1 LKASAPEVAFFLGAR
16 AACPYFLSLK
26 FHMQKKVTIYGAG
39 YVGLV
44 TGVCLAELGHTVLLI
59 DTNQK
64 KIAAL
69 QRGICPIYEP
79 SLPQLLERHIQNGRL
94 SFGTDVTEGV
104 QHGLFQFIAVGTP
117 SAEDGSADL
126 QYVFHIARDIAA
138 VLPDYRL
145 IVTKSTVPVGTS
157 SRIQTTITD
166 ILEKRGVQIPF
177 DMVSNP
183 EFLKQ
188 GGAIADFM
196 HPERIIMGAENAHA
210 YTQMCALYADLND
223 NGQRFILMDLRSA
236 ELTKYVA
243 NAYLAT
249 RVSFMNEMSQLAESL
264 GADIN
269 MVRRGIGSDSRIG
282 PHFLMAGCG
291 FGGSC
296 FPKDVRALIQMAE
309 STHTHLHLLHATER
323 VNHQQKQIL
332 FKKIMHH
339 FSGDIAG
346 KTIALWGLAFKPNT
360 DDMREAPSCTLIEAL
375 LAAGAQIRAYDP
387 AANTHAQRLYA
398 AHLDRIHFCE
408 KADAV
413 LEKADVLVIVTEWDE
428 FKHPDFSHIQKTLA
442 HPVIFDGRNIYD
454 PSVVAAHGLTYYAIG
469 HGENGRLAGVS
480 TERVTAP

>member
-1 LKASAPEVAFFLGAR
+1 
-16 AACPYFLSLK
+16 
-26 FHMQKKVTIYGAG
+26 MQKTVTIYGAG

-44 TGVCLAELGHTVLLI
+44 TGACLAELGHAVLLI
-59 DTNQK
+59 DTDQE
-64 KIAAL
+64 KITEL

-79 SLPQLLERHIQNGRL
+79 SLSQLLERHIQNGRL
-94 SFGTDVTEGV
+94 TFGTDVTEGV
-104 QHGLFQFIAVGTP
+104 HHGLFQFIAVGTP

-126 QYVFHIARDIAA
+126 QHVFDVVRDIAA

-145 IVTKSTVPVGTS
+145 IVTKSTVPLGTS
-157 SRIQTTITD
+157 SRIQTTIAD
-166 ILEKRGVQIPF
+166 ILEKRGVHIPF
-177 DMVSNP
+177 DMVANP

-196 HPERIIMGAENAHA
+196 HPERIIIGAENTQAYAH
-210 YTQMCALYADLND
+210 MCALYADLND
-223 NGQRFILMDLRSA
+223 NGQRFILMDLTSA
-236 ELTKYVA
+236 ELTKYAA

-249 RVSFMNEMSQLAESL
+249 RISFINEMSQLAELL

-296 FPKDVRALIQMAE
+296 FPKDVRALIKMAE
-309 STHTHLHLLHATER
+309 SAQMHLHLLHATER
-323 VNHQQKQIL
+323 VNHQQKKIL
-332 FKKIMHH
+332 FKKIMHY
-339 FSGDIAG
+339 FSGDVAG
-346 KTIALWGLAFKPNT
+346 KTMALWGLAFKPNT

-375 LAAGAQIRAYDP
+375 LAAGAQIQAYDP
-387 AANTHAQRLYA
+387 AANTRAQHLYA
-398 AHLDRIHFCE
+398 AHLDRIHFYE

-428 FKHPDFSHIQKTLA
+428 FKHPDFNHIQKTLA
-442 HPVIFDGRNIYD
+442 HPVIFDGRNMYD

-469 HGENGRLAGVS
+469 HGENSLGARAVS
-480 TERVTAP
+480 FSRSPALRGNT